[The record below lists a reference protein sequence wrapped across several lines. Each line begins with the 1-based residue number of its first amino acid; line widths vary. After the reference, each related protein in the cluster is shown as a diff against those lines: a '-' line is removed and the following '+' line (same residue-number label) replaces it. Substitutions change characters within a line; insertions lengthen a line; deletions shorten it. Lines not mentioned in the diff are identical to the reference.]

1 MLSHCMYSVCMD
13 CSMFCQVQGDWRNT
27 ATCFVHL
34 LLQTS
39 MNARMVTMEVAPTNV
54 PILVEATSV
63 HAEVAM
69 NSGGKMKH
77 LEVEL
82 VVWSTLM
89 LEGSVKVDY
98 YFNMLFPACLASFLF
113 QSLVSYQQKFT
124 SAPNQHE
131 GLSIK
136 FAASYKLL
144 EKQHISLV
152 NMMLI
157 HW

>member
-1 MLSHCMYSVCMD
+1 
-13 CSMFCQVQGDWRNT
+13 
-27 ATCFVHL
+27 
-34 LLQTS
+34 
-39 MNARMVTMEVAPTNV
+39 MEVAPTNV
-54 PILVEATSV
+54 PIPMEATSV

-113 QSLVSYQQKFT
+113 QSLVSYQQNFM

-152 NMMLI
+152 NILLLLLLLI